1 MKSPQAT
8 PETRVRETEKNV
20 QEEMWKFIAATL
32 KQGLRHL
39 LENLLEDEVTASVK
53 ARKYER
59 SAQRQGYR
67 GGHYLRDLVTRYGL
81 LEGLRVPRIAE
92 GPMDF
97 QLFDKY
103 ERRRSDVDAAI
114 GRLFLQ
120 GISTRKLRGI
130 ARDLFGREVSA
141 TTVSKTASYLDEEL
155 KHYQTRLLN
164 DDFPFLF
171 LDGITQKVRE
181 IGVEKKV
188 MLCALGLKEDGTK
201 EMLSFRLVDKEEAD
215 SWRAFLV
222 DLKSRGLL
230 GKALRLIT
238 TDGNPAL
245 LKALKE
251 IYPFLKVQRC
261 IVHKLRNVATKL
273 KRVHLKPCMAE
284 AKAIFAAPSRREA
297 IKRFKAWKDKW
308 QVEEERAVRCMEKD
322 LYHCLHYYSFP
333 RELWKK
339 IRTTNLLERDFREVR
354 RRTRP
359 MGFFP
364 TDDSAQRIFYGVTNG
379 IHQNR
384 HHPLPT
390 ISAEILT

>member
-1 MKSPQAT
+1 MKSPVAT
-8 PETRVRETEKNV
+8 PEKRVKESEVNV
-20 QEEMWKFIAATL
+20 QEEIWKFIAAML
-32 KQGLRHL
+32 KQGLRRF
-39 LENLLEDEVTASVK
+39 LEGLLEDEVTAKVN

-59 SAQRQGYR
+59 SFQRQGYR

-81 LEGLRVPRIAE
+81 LEDLRVPRLAE
-92 GPMDF
+92 GPTDF

-103 ERRRSDVDAAI
+103 QRRRPDVDAAI
-114 GRLFLQ
+114 GKLFLQ
-120 GISTRKLRGI
+120 GVSTRKLKSI
-130 ARDLFGREVSA
+130 ARELFGQEVSA

-155 KHYQTRLLN
+155 KHYQTRPLT

-188 MLCALGLKEDGTK
+188 MLCALGMREDGTK
-201 EMLSFRLVDKEEAD
+201 EMLSFQLADQEDRD

-222 DLKSRGLL
+222 DLKGRGLQ
-230 GKALRLIT
+230 GKTLRLIT

-245 LKALKE
+245 LKAIKE

-261 IVHKLRNVATKL
+261 IVHKLRNVAIKL

-284 AKAIFAAPSRREA
+284 AKGVFNAPSRREA
-297 IKRFKAWKDKW
+297 INRFKLWKEKW

-339 IRTTNLLERDFREVR
+339 IRTTNMLERDFREVR

-364 TDDSAQRIFYGVTNG
+364 HEQSAQRIFYGVTNG
-379 IHQNR
+379 IHENGR
-384 HHPLPT
+384 HPLPI
-390 ISAEILT
+390 ISAEMLT

>member
-1 MKSPQAT
+1 MKSPIAT
-8 PETRVRETEKNV
+8 PEKRVKETEANV
-20 QEEMWKFIAATL
+20 QEEIWKFIGATL
-32 KQGLRHL
+32 KQGLKRL
-39 LENLLEDEVTASVK
+39 LESLLEDEVTTKVN
-53 ARKYER
+53 ARRYER
-59 SAQRQGYR
+59 SSRRQGYR
-67 GGHYLRDLVTRYGL
+67 GGHYIRDLVTRYGL
-81 LEGLRVPRIAE
+81 LQSLRVPRLAE
-92 GPMDF
+92 GTADF
-97 QLFDKY
+97 ELFDKY
-103 ERRRSDVDAAI
+103 QRRRTDVDAAI

-120 GISTRKLRGI
+120 GVSTRRLKSI
-130 ARDLFGREVSA
+130 AKELFGREVSA
-141 TTVSKTASYLDEEL
+141 TTVSKTASYLDKEL
-155 KHYQTRLLN
+155 KNYQTRPLS

-188 MLCALGLKEDGTK
+188 MLCALGMREDGTK
-201 EMLSFRLVDKEEAD
+201 DMLSFQLADREDLD

-222 DLKSRGLL
+222 DLKSRGLQ
-230 GKALRLIT
+230 GKALKLIT

-245 LKALKE
+245 LKAIKE

-261 IVHKLRNVATKL
+261 IVHKLRNVAIKL
-273 KRVHLKPCMAE
+273 KRVHLRPCMAE
-284 AKAIFAAPSRREA
+284 AKDVFNAPSRREA
-297 IKRFKAWKDKW
+297 VKRFKTWKDKW

-333 RELWKK
+333 EELWKK

-364 TDDSAQRIFYGVTNG
+364 HEESAQRIFYGITNG
-379 IHQNR
+379 IHRNG

>member
-8 PETRVRETEKNV
+8 PEKIVKEVETNV
-20 QEEMWKFIAATL
+20 QEEVWKFIAATL
-32 KQGLRHL
+32 KQGLKRL
-39 LENLLEDEVTASVK
+39 LENLLEDEVTTRVK
-53 ARKYER
+53 AKRFER
-59 SAQRQGYR
+59 SPKRRGYR
-67 GGHYLRDLVTRYGL
+67 GGHYLRNLVTRYGL
-81 LEGLRVPRIAE
+81 LERLQVPRLAE
-92 GPMDF
+92 GAMEF
-97 QLFDKY
+97 QLFNKY

-120 GISTRKLRGI
+120 GVSTRRLRGI
-130 ARDLFGREVSA
+130 TKELFGQAISA
-141 TTVSKTASYLDEEL
+141 TTVSKTAEYLDEEL
-155 KHYQTRLLN
+155 KRYQTKSLT

-201 EMLSFRLVDKEEAD
+201 EMLSFHLADQEDTD

-222 DLKSRGLL
+222 DLESRGLQ
-230 GKALRLIT
+230 GKSLKLIT

-261 IVHKLRNVATKL
+261 IVHKLRNVAIKL

-284 AKAIFAAPSRREA
+284 AKDIFNAPSRREA
-297 IKRFKAWKDKW
+297 IKRFKVWQEKW
-308 QVEEERAVRCMEKD
+308 QIEEERAARCLEKD
-322 LYHCLHYYSFP
+322 FYHCLHYYSFP
-333 RELWKK
+333 KDLWKK
-339 IRTTNLLERDFREVR
+339 IRTTNILERTFREVR

-364 TDDSAQRIFYGVTNG
+364 HEESAERIFYGVTNG
-379 IHQNR
+379 IYHNG
-384 HHPLPT
+384 HHPPPI
-390 ISAEILT
+390 ISAENFT

>member
-1 MKSPQAT
+1 
-8 PETRVRETEKNV
+8 
-20 QEEMWKFIAATL
+20 
-32 KQGLRHL
+32 
-39 LENLLEDEVTASVK
+39 
-53 ARKYER
+53 
-59 SAQRQGYR
+59 
-67 GGHYLRDLVTRYGL
+67 
-81 LEGLRVPRIAE
+81 VPRLAE
-92 GPMDF
+92 GTADF
-97 QLFDKY
+97 ELFDKY
-103 ERRRSDVDAAI
+103 QRRRTDVDAAI

-120 GISTRKLRGI
+120 GVSTRRLKSI
-130 ARDLFGREVSA
+130 AKELFGREVSA
-141 TTVSKTASYLDEEL
+141 TTVSKTASYLDAEL
-155 KHYQTRLLN
+155 KNYQTRPLS

-188 MLCALGLKEDGTK
+188 MLCALGMREDGTK
-201 EMLSFRLVDKEEAD
+201 DMLSFQLADREDLD

-222 DLKSRGLL
+222 DLKSRGLQ
-230 GKALRLIT
+230 GKALKLIT

-245 LKALKE
+245 LKAIKE

-261 IVHKLRNVATKL
+261 IVHKLRNVAIKL
-273 KRVHLKPCMAE
+273 KRVHLRPCMAE
-284 AKAIFAAPSRREA
+284 AKDVFNAPSRREA
-297 IKRFKAWKDKW
+297 IKRFKTWKDKW

-333 RELWKK
+333 EELWKK

-364 TDDSAQRIFYGVTNG
+364 HEESAQRIFYGVTNG
-379 IHQNR
+379 IHRNG

>member
-1 MKSPQAT
+1 MKSPVAT
-8 PETRVRETEKNV
+8 PEKRVKETEANV
-20 QEEMWKFIAATL
+20 QDEVWKFIGATL
-32 KQGLRHL
+32 KQGLKRL
-39 LENLLEDEVTASVK
+39 LESLLEDEVTTKVN

-59 SAQRQGYR
+59 SSRRQGYR

-81 LEGLRVPRIAE
+81 LEELRVPRLAE
-92 GPMDF
+92 GATDF
-97 QLFDKY
+97 DLFDKY
-103 ERRRSDVDAAI
+103 QRRRPDVDAAI

-120 GISTRKLRGI
+120 GVSTRRLKSI
-130 ARDLFGREVSA
+130 AKELFGQEVSA
-141 TTVSKTASYLDEEL
+141 TTVSKTASYLDAEL
-155 KHYQTRLLN
+155 KHYQASPLA

-188 MLCALGLKEDGTK
+188 MLCALGMREDSTK
-201 EMLSFRLVDKEEAD
+201 DMLSFQLADREDLD

-222 DLKSRGLL
+222 DLKSRGLQ
-230 GKALRLIT
+230 GKALKLIT

-245 LKALKE
+245 LKAIKE

-261 IVHKLRNVATKL
+261 IVHKLRNVAIKL
-273 KRVHLKPCMAE
+273 KRVHLRPCMAE
-284 AKAIFAAPSRREA
+284 AKDVFNAPSRREA
-297 IKRFKAWKDKW
+297 VKRFKTWKDKW

-333 RELWKK
+333 EELWKK

-364 TDDSAQRIFYGVTNG
+364 HEQSAQRIFYGLTNG
-379 IHQNR
+379 IHQNG
-384 HHPLPT
+384 HHPLPA
-390 ISAEILT
+390 ISAETLT

>member
-1 MKSPQAT
+1 MKSPIAT
-8 PETRVRETEKNV
+8 PEKRVKETEANV
-20 QEEMWKFIAATL
+20 QEEIWKFIGATL
-32 KQGLRHL
+32 KQGLKRL
-39 LENLLEDEVTASVK
+39 LESLLEDEVTTKVN
-53 ARKYER
+53 ARRYER
-59 SAQRQGYR
+59 SSRRQGYR
-67 GGHYLRDLVTRYGL
+67 GGHYIRDLVTRYGL
-81 LEGLRVPRIAE
+81 LQSLRVPRLAE
-92 GPMDF
+92 GTADF
-97 QLFDKY
+97 ELFDKY
-103 ERRRSDVDAAI
+103 QRRRTDVDAAI

-120 GISTRKLRGI
+120 GVSTRRLKSI
-130 ARDLFGREVSA
+130 AKELFGREVSA
-141 TTVSKTASYLDEEL
+141 TTVSKTASYLDAEL
-155 KHYQTRLLN
+155 KNYQTRPLS

-188 MLCALGLKEDGTK
+188 MLCALGMREDGTK
-201 EMLSFRLVDKEEAD
+201 DMLSFQLADREDLD

-222 DLKSRGLL
+222 DLKSRGLQ
-230 GKALRLIT
+230 GKALKLIT

-245 LKALKE
+245 MKAIKE

-261 IVHKLRNVATKL
+261 IVHKLRNVAIKL
-273 KRVHLKPCMAE
+273 KRVHLRPCMAE
-284 AKAIFAAPSRREA
+284 AKDVFNAPSRREA
-297 IKRFKAWKDKW
+297 IKRFKTWKDKW

-333 RELWKK
+333 EELWKK

-364 TDDSAQRIFYGVTNG
+364 HEESAQRIFYGITNG
-379 IHQNR
+379 IHRNG